1 MEQPSFSSG
10 QIIGIECYHFR
21 GVGHA
26 RVYALPTV
34 NYFVAPN
41 GFGKT
46 TLLYAVALCLGS
58 RHPDF
63 CDTDSLIQEHQLS
76 SCALVSICNTSQL
89 SVLDAHNLFT
99 KVTDLFCQKTHN
111 YILSRLTHASICTV
125 HVVLKRGKHIQFY
138 VNGRAVTQDKLCR
151 DIRKNFEIQVDNPF
165 QSMMQSDAQR
175 LTLMTPSERLIKF
188 LDLLFPDLTNTLK
201 SLQPQ
206 AVSLMNFCRN
216 TRETF
221 ETSYIS
227 KHDDFLKVV
236 QNAMKIIE
244 IGSLKQT
251 VDLGRQ
257 ALLVLE
263 FLEVNT
269 ERTNTLHEY
278 NKLVSNM
285 KSKEEPL
292 IALKRDIEKI
302 QFEVQRITEEIEKK
316 FTVMKSSI
324 ALLERTSR
332 TIAANSKRLL
342 DLQSTCEAV
351 ITQRQNQSDEDHLTL
366 QQRINL
372 LNDQIHEYEASISEL
387 EAKRSEASVALCNMN
402 FEASSLYASTEYKN
416 AMLKH
421 QQIET
426 EREQREQLVLQCRS
440 LPHHSWL
447 VDIYQVSLELELD
460 SSMRY
465 FLLVPVANWIGIKS
479 DTPIP
484 FNIVKFMLQST
495 LGQSLYT
502 ILTNSIEHQSNLSR
516 RFDQYRDR
524 GGATAIE
531 LLQDC
536 LEMNYQDAYN
546 HANQE
551 LENQYALLKTKT
563 INTAGIKTLSA
574 SASSVQV
581 SAMAN
586 IVFLIDCLDGNPIVL
601 NHFFQKLSL
610 AVYVQSSSGSKLT
623 NSEIIRFMEFNIG
636 TFNILCHDGMLHI
649 GTSNSQKQLLARTSY
664 GLDPTKVYAECV
676 QGYTERLRHPR
687 FIYKILE
694 DKKAIEKELKE
705 LQDSYSDNIQASKSR
720 MEELKL
726 FMNQSRIK
734 LTETNQ
740 LLRDCRSELN
750 DLDARMK
757 AYKVIT
763 EHDIF
768 VAEKAYTD
776 MSNLL
781 STSAISALV
790 QSKAR
795 LADVQVLIPLA
806 TQVKDLY
813 KRENDLN
820 ISLTS
825 MQDEHQLAQ
834 KRVCVFRENT
844 LSNIEDVFKVRKA
857 RILSIL
863 KVLCPDMVPDPPL
876 ESPYDSSLL
885 ETTFPYLLT
894 HRAFTKE
901 LTKYVTSAKL
911 QDSVMNLTSPYTV
924 SLTYFKAFVNNM
936 ENRFKLQQSKQD
948 QSIKNTF
955 LIEKKRFCD
964 FLSDRFASNTYI
976 IVHFFR
982 LLEVIRTVQS
992 SVAEVIAEVSKR
1004 FQDNI
1009 KEFGI
1014 SGEAVLTGLL
1024 ISDRRRNPSI
1034 VSPEFEAAY
1043 TLLKEYH
1050 EDHQHC
1056 FEMDKFTTFLIEN
1069 PSLKAV
1075 SISFI
1080 NNTSEV
1086 DSYTTLVLN
1095 GRNTRDE
1102 NNNSKNSESSTTASD
1117 NSSVDTYPAEPT
1129 TKKTVSYVQR
1139 KASEDG
1145 STLMSKLIPFLE
1157 KLKQASYIDLD
1168 ASDESSDSDT
1178 HHHKH
1183 DTQTNRTSD
1192 TSIDIFSRKYQ
1203 KSKHILSA
1211 KVSLATFLT
1220 SEVQENQLIALSKA
1234 FKPIVKEPQIQ
1245 AIIPLMASL
1254 KPGLE
1259 LKTQFVANETLTG
1272 ITLSGGES
1280 SVVALCLVNSLY
1292 GQKALSS
1299 IRFRLVDEINQ
1310 GLDDKFEKVAH
1321 DMLCS
1326 LRNDQIQ
1333 YFVGSPKLPSYLT
1346 FEDPRIRVHIIIRRP
1361 LLVGPSDFVN
1371 VAYEH
1376 SGDATLESLCTEEL
1390 Y

>member
-58 RHPDF
+58 RHPDL
-63 CDTDSLIQEHQLS
+63 CDTDSLIQEHQLF
-76 SCALVSICNTSQL
+76 SCALVTICNVSKL
-89 SVLDAHNLFT
+89 SVPDAHDLFT
-99 KVTDLFCQKTHN
+99 KVTDVFCHKTHN
-111 YILSRLTHASICTV
+111 YVLSRLVHESIYTV
-125 HVVLKRGKHIQFY
+125 HVLLKRGKHVQFY
-138 VNGRAVTQDKLCR
+138 ANGRAITQDKLCR

-188 LDLLFPDLTNTLK
+188 LDLIFPDLTNTLE

-206 AVSLMNFCRN
+206 AMSLMSFCRAA
-216 TRETF
+216 RETF

-227 KHDDFLKVV
+227 KHDDFLKMV

-244 IGSLKQT
+244 LGSLKQT
-251 VDLGRQ
+251 VNLGRQ

-269 ERTNTLHEY
+269 ERTKALHEY
-278 NKLVSNM
+278 KKLVSDIQ
-285 KSKEEPL
+285 SKEEPL
-292 IALKRDIEKI
+292 IALKRDIEKT
-302 QFEVQRITEEIEKK
+302 QLEVQRVTEEMERR

-324 ALLERTSR
+324 VSLERLSR
-332 TIAANSKRLL
+332 TITANSKRLL
-342 DLQSTCEAV
+342 DFQSAYEAA
-351 ITQRQNQSDEDHLTL
+351 ITQKQSQSDEDHLAL

-372 LNDQIHEYEASISEL
+372 LNDQIHEYEASIGEL

-402 FEASSLYASTEYKN
+402 SEASSLYESTEYKD
-416 AMLKH
+416 AMARH
-421 QQIET
+421 QQIED

-440 LPHHSWL
+440 LPHYSWL
-447 VDIYQVSLELELD
+447 ADIYQASLELELD

-465 FLLVPVANWIGIKS
+465 FLFVPIAKWIGIKS

-484 FNIVKFMLQST
+484 FNIVKFMLQSA

-502 ILTNSIEHQSNLSR
+502 VLTNSIEHQSNLSR

-524 GGATAIE
+524 GGATTIE
-531 LLQDC
+531 LLQDY
-536 LEMNYQDAYN
+536 LEMDYQEAYN
-546 HANQE
+546 RANRE
-551 LENQYALLKTKT
+551 LENQYASLKTKT
-563 INTAGIKTLSA
+563 INTAGIRTLSA
-574 SASSVQV
+574 SGSSVQA

-586 IVFLIDCLDGNPIVL
+586 IAFLIDCLDGNPIVL
-601 NHFFQKLSL
+601 NHFFQKLSV

-623 NSEIIRFMEFNIG
+623 NAEIIRFMESNVG

-649 GTSNSQKQLLARTSY
+649 GTSNSQRQLLARTSY
-664 GLDPTKVYAECV
+664 GLDPTRAYAECV
-676 QGYTERLRHPR
+676 QGYAERMRYPR
-687 FIYKILE
+687 FMHKILE
-694 DKKAIEKELKE
+694 DKRAVEKEVKE
-705 LQDSYSDNIQASKSR
+705 LQDSYSDSIQAARSR

-726 FMNQSRIK
+726 FMNQSRVK

-740 LLRDCRSELN
+740 LLRECRSELN
-750 DLDARMK
+750 TLDARMK
-757 AYKVIT
+757 TYKVVT
-763 EHDIF
+763 EQDILA
-768 VAEKAYTD
+768 AENAYTD

-781 STSAISALV
+781 STSAISALA

-795 LADVQVLIPLA
+795 LADIQVLIPLA
-806 TQVKDLY
+806 TQVKDLH
-813 KRENDLN
+813 KRGNDLN

-825 MQDEHQLAQ
+825 AQDEHQLAQ
-834 KRVCVFRENT
+834 KRASVFRENT
-844 LSNIEDVFKVRKA
+844 LGNIEDVFRVRKS

-863 KVLCPDMVPDPPL
+863 KVLCPDIAPDPPL
-876 ESPYDSSLL
+876 ESPCDSSSL
-885 ETTFPYLLT
+885 ETTVPYLLT
-894 HRAFTKE
+894 HREFAKE
-901 LTKYVTSAKL
+901 LTKHVASAKL
-911 QDSVMNLTSPYTV
+911 QASAMDLTSPYTV
-924 SLTYFKAFVNNM
+924 DLTCFKAFVNNL

-948 QSIKNTF
+948 QSIKDTF
-955 LIEKKRFCD
+955 LTEKKKFCD
-964 FLSDRFASNTYI
+964 FLSDRFASNAYI
-976 IVHFFR
+976 LVHLFR
-982 LLEVIRTVQS
+982 LLEVIRTVQD

-1004 FQDNI
+1004 FGDNI
-1009 KEFGI
+1009 REFGI
-1014 SGEAVLTGLL
+1014 SGEAVLTGLFT
-1024 ISDRRRNPSI
+1024 SDRRRNASV
-1034 VSPEFEAAY
+1034 VSPEFDAAHA
-1043 TLLKEYH
+1043 LLKEYDG
-1050 EDHQHC
+1050 DHRRC
-1056 FEMDKFTTFLIEN
+1056 FEMDKFTAFLIEN

-1075 SISFI
+1075 SISSTS
-1080 NNTSEV
+1080 NTLEI
-1086 DSYTTLVLN
+1086 DLYTALVLN
-1095 GRNTRDE
+1095 GQKTGNEGND
-1102 NNNSKNSESSTTASD
+1102 SESSTAASE
-1117 NSSVDTYPAEPT
+1117 NSIANTEPAEPSAKRT
-1129 TKKTVSYVQR
+1129 ASYVQR

-1145 STLMSKLIPFLE
+1145 SILMLKLEPFLD
-1157 KLKQASYIDLD
+1157 KLKQASYLDLD
-1168 ASDESSDSDT
+1168 VSDESSDSDT
-1178 HHHKH
+1178 HHHRQ
-1183 DTQTNRTSD
+1183 DTRASRASD
-1192 TSIDIFSRKYQ
+1192 ASIDMFSRKYQ

-1211 KVSLATFLT
+1211 RVSLSTFLT
-1220 SEVQENQLIALSKA
+1220 NEVQESQLIALSKA
-1234 FKPIVKEPQIQ
+1234 FKPVVKEPQIQ
-1245 AIIPLMASL
+1245 AIVPLMTSL

-1259 LKTQFVANETLTG
+1259 LRTQFVANETLTG

-1326 LRNDQIQ
+1326 LHNDQIQ

-1361 LLVGPSDFVN
+1361 LLAGSPGSAGT
-1371 VAYEH
+1371 AYERN
-1376 SGDATLESLCTEEL
+1376 GDATLETLCTEEL